1 VRINEAH
8 AVSLGDVLNDH
19 VPEQGRFARTGLADD
34 IGMVAPVGGGHAKSD
49 GHLGH
54 HWLKGRK
61 GDQLN
66 ALLSAIGFNLRQLL
80 SYLNEQKHPLP
91 A

>member
-1 VRINEAH
+1 MKKIHLDSPAIREPI
-8 AVSLGDVLNDH
+8 
-19 VPEQGRFARTGLADD
+19 
-34 IGMVAPVGGGHAKSD
+34 IGHAKND

-54 HWLKGRK
+54 HWLKGKK

-66 ALLSAIGFNLRQLL
+66 ALFSSIGFNLRQLL
-80 SYLNEQKHPLP
+80 SYLDDQRYLLP